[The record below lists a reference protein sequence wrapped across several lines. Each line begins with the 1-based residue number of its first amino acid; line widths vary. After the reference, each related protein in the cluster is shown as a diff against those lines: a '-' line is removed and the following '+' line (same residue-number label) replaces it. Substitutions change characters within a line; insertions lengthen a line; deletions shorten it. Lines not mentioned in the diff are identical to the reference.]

1 MKPDN
6 INGMDPE
13 VWEVYRKAKF
23 TTVSNP
29 LENIEVPETWNDV
42 EEFGRWWVGAGLP
55 LLYPEKPEVFRTD
68 DATAISIFRKGRFQV
83 ELYLIHPRPKLP
95 DHEHP
100 GVEVIKMRMGH
111 TGDLTFSNV
120 LTDGNSHGA
129 GIRLEAEVLGFP
141 LIAIQHW
148 KTRDPITVAAMWKG
162 KTVGPLQ
169 EELIKRFHPDA
180 YVVDGYADI
189 TRKMTDV

>member
-1 MKPDN
+1 
-6 INGMDPE
+6 MDLE
-13 VWEVYRKAKF
+13 VAEIYKKVKF
-23 TTVSNP
+23 ISVPNP
-29 LENIEVPETWNDV
+29 LENIEIPETWNNV
-42 EEFGRWWVGAGLP
+42 EEFGRWWVDAGLP

-83 ELYLIHPRPKLP
+83 ELYLIHPQPKLP
-95 DHEHP
+95 EHEHP

-111 TGDLTFSNV
+111 RGNLSFSPT
-120 LTDGNSHGA
+120 LTDGHSHGA

-162 KTVGPLQ
+162 QTVGPLQ
-169 EELIKRFHPDA
+169 EQLIRRFHPDA
-180 YVVDGYADI
+180 YIVDGYADI
-189 TRKMTDV
+189 TRKMSDV